1 MMMRMSK
8 VALANMDLV
17 LAEVE
22 RAVGSSGASREFQ
35 LAVRDL
41 LEEYR
46 GKYPGL
52 GEVLDEYDR
61 RHGGRLR

>member
-1 MMMRMSK
+1 
-8 VALANMDLV
+8 V
-17 LAEVE
+17 
-22 RAVGSSGASREFQ
+22 
-35 LAVRDL
+35 AVRAL

-61 RHGGRLR
+61 RHGAP